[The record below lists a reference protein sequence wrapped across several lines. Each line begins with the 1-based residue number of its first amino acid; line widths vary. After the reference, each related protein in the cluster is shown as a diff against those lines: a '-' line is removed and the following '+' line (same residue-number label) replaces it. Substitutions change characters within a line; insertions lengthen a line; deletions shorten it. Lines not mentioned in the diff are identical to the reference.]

1 MKRFCPSRRL
11 DFATAFFGIFML
23 AIMAGCVH
31 VETQTTTT
39 CPSCCGKDGETA
51 GCYPTP
57 YTGSAY
63 GFWDDATNS
72 TYTGTKNCVAGS
84 SKCLIPAGRCAD
96 TTPCK
101 SRVNNSSA
109 MVCKCDCKP

>member
-1 MKRFCPSRRL
+1 MKRFYPFRRF
-11 DFATAFFGIFML
+11 DFATAFFGVFML

-31 VETQTTTT
+31 VETNTPCT
-39 CPSCCGKDGETA
+39 SCCGKDDEPG
-51 GCYPTP
+51 GCNPKP
-57 YTGSAY
+57 YTLSAQ

-72 TYTGTKNCVAGS
+72 TYNGTGNCVAGS

-96 TTPCK
+96 TTQCR
-101 SRVNNSSA
+101 SRVNSTT